1 LTFSSESSNT
11 ETSDDVGCQE
21 LDELSDE
28 DDYIFCDTRQSFSD
42 SAASPDLRMTCSN
55 SSNDVHQVDH
65 EFVESISSKGDNE
78 CLLLP
83 SKRRTKLPEPVEK
96 EKGVSL
102 WSMIKDN
109 VGKDLTRVCLPVY
122 FNEPIS
128 SLQKCFEDLE
138 YSDLLDRAYDYG
150 LKVRNCHPL
159 YIFLMIFVF
168 LEDLPNV
175 FISPLMLKLMVAFKI
190 LTKNKVLISTN

>member
-65 EFVESISSKGDNE
+65 EFVESI
-78 CLLLP
+78 LLP

-138 YSDLLDRAYDYG
+138 YSHLLDRAYDYG
-150 LKVRNCHPL
+150 LKVWNCHPL